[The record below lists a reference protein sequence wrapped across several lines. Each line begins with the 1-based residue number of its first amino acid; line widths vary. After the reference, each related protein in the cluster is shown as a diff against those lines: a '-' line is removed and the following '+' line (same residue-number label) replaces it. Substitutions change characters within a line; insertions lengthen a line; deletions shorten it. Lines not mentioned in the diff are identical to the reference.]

1 MLTWTL
7 YKVRH
12 MKNLL
17 IFCISCVLFIVS
29 MAQSKN
35 LSRPAINLSED
46 NWVDSVFT
54 SLNNE
59 EKIAQLIVIRAHS
72 NLGPD
77 HVSQV
82 TDLIKKYNVGG
93 LCFFQGGPVRQ
104 ANLTN
109 FYQSISKTP
118 LLITIDGEY
127 GLGMRLDSV
136 TKLPY
141 QLTLGALSDP
151 SLIYEMGRA
160 VGEQCK
166 RIGVQVNYAPVVDI
180 NNDPDNPVI
189 GFRSFGEDQDK
200 VTRFGLAYMKGM
212 QDVGIMACAK
222 HFPGHGDVHVDSH
235 LDLPVIN
242 KSIEQ
247 LDSLELKPFKALFNA
262 GVGGVMIAHLYI
274 PAIDST
280 ANMATSLSKNNV
292 TELLRNDMGYNGLSF
307 TDALEMKGVAKYWPG
322 GEIAAQALI
331 AGNDMLCL
339 PESVPGAITAVEK
352 AIDEKKLSW
361 DDVNEKL
368 KKVLHAKYRLELYKW
383 KPIDTTN
390 LVNDLNART
399 DEIRYRVARQTI
411 TIIKNKVPYYIASPK
426 IACVSIG
433 ASSPSLFANSLHQR
447 RNAVVFS
454 FSYKDD
460 AGRSDSILRAI
471 RSGKYDEI
479 VVSISGYNLRPAN
492 NYGISKAAIDLF
504 NQLQAFNTKNYV
516 FGNVLAIKN
525 FLSASLLVACYQDDD
540 ITQYTAA
547 DQYAGL
553 INAKG
558 SLPVSIGEFKYGY
571 SAYSPPNYAFDKF
584 YRVDSIVSDA
594 IDRGAFPGCVVLAA
608 RDGNIIYEKAYGHY
622 EFNPSSPQTKPESIF
637 DLASLTKVSAT
648 TVSIMKLYE
657 QGRISLNGNL
667 GDYLPST
674 KGTNKA
680 KLKISDILLHQ
691 AGLEPDVL
699 FYRYVRDSI
708 THQPNPAIISTKKPG
723 FTIPVAGNLYLRN
736 DWLDTAYRL
745 VLDSKLGPSNKY
757 VYSDLDFIF
766 LGKVVEAVSNMSLDQ
781 YVQKTFYKPMG
792 MKTTGFKPLEKFTKD
807 KIVPTE
813 IDTLFRWQMLWGDV
827 HDYSASVLGQVAGH
841 AGLFSD
847 APDLFRLYQ
856 MLLDEGMFND
866 QRYLKSKTI
875 KLFTSYHS
883 NISRRGYGFDKPEKD
898 NPTRNQPYPAAKVSS
913 ETFGHTGWTGTCVW
927 VDPKTRIIYIFLSN
941 RVQSQVNNGK
951 LSELSIRGKIQ
962 DAIYK
967 ALGI

>member
-1 MLTWTL
+1 
-7 YKVRH
+7 
-12 MKNLL
+12 MKRFL
-17 IFCISCVLFIVS
+17 FSFISCIFFITS
-29 MAQSKN
+29 LAQFKN
-35 LSRPAINLSED
+35 LSDRSLAAKQAGNLTEN
-46 NWVDSVFT
+46 NWVDSVFN

-77 HVSQV
+77 HVEQV
-82 TDLIKKYNVGG
+82 TDLIKKYNVGA
-93 LCFFQGGPVRQ
+93 LCFFQGGPIRQ

-109 FYQSISKTP
+109 YYQSISKTP
-118 LLITIDGEY
+118 LLITIDAEY

-136 TKLPY
+136 TKFPY
-141 QLTLGALSDP
+141 QLTLGALNDP

-189 GFRSFGEDQDK
+189 GFRSFGEDKDK
-200 VTRFGLAYMKGM
+200 VIKFGLAYMRGM

-222 HFPGHGDVHVDSH
+222 HFPGHGDVSVDSH

-247 LDSLELKPFKALFNA
+247 LDSLELKPFKALFDA

-280 ANMATSLSKNNV
+280 PNMATSLSKNNV
-292 TELLRNDMGYNGLSF
+292 TGLLRNDMGYNGLTF

-339 PESVPGAITAVEK
+339 PESVPGAIAAVEK

-361 DDVNEKL
+361 DDINAKL
-368 KKVLHAKYRLELYKW
+368 KKVLHAKYHLGLYKW
-383 KPIDTTN
+383 KPVDTTN
-390 LVNDLNART
+390 LLKDLNART

-411 TIIKNKVPYYIASPK
+411 TMVKNKVANYIASPK

-433 ASSPSLFANSLHQR
+433 ASSPGFFVNILHER
-447 RNAVVFS
+447 RNADVFS
-454 FSYKDD
+454 YSYKDG
-460 AGRSDSILRAI
+460 ANKSDSILRAI
-471 RSGKYDEI
+471 RSGKYDEV
-479 VVSISGYNLRPAN
+479 VVSISGYSLRPAS
-492 NYGISKAAIDLF
+492 NYGISKSAIDLF
-504 NQLQAFNTKNYV
+504 DQLQKFNTKNYV

-525 FLSASLLVACYQDDD
+525 FFSASQLIACYQDDD

-571 SAYSPPNYAFDKF
+571 SAYAPPNYAFDKF

-594 IDRGAFPGCVVLAA
+594 IDKGAFPGCVVLAA
-608 RDGNIIYEKAYGHY
+608 KDGKIIYQKAYGHY
-622 EFNPSSPQTKPESIF
+622 QFNPASPQTKPESIF
-637 DLASLTKVSAT
+637 DLASLTKISAT
-648 TVSIMKLYE
+648 TVSIMKLYD
-657 QGRISLNGNL
+657 QGKINLNGKL

-680 KLKISDILLHQ
+680 KLRISDILLHQ

-699 FYRYVRDSI
+699 FYKYVRDSI
-708 THQPNPAIISTKKPG
+708 THQPNPSIISAEKPG
-723 FTIPVAGNLYLRN
+723 FTIRVADNLYLRN
-736 DWLDTAYRL
+736 DWLDTAFQL
-745 VLDSKLGPSNKY
+745 VLDSKVGQSNKY
-757 VYSDLDFIF
+757 VYSDLDFIL

-781 YVQKTFYKPMG
+781 YVRKTFYKPLG
-792 MKTTGFKPLEKFTKD
+792 MKTTGFKPLEMFRHD
-807 KIVPTE
+807 QIVPTE
-813 IDTLFRWQMLWGDV
+813 LDTLFRWQLLWGDV

-847 APDLFRLYQ
+847 AGDLFRLYQ
-856 MLLDEGMFND
+856 MLLDEGTFND

-883 NISRRGYGFDKPEKD
+883 SISRRGYGFDKPEKD
-898 NPTRNQPYPAAKVSS
+898 NSTRNQPYPAAKVSP

-927 VDPKTRIIYIFLSN
+927 VDPKSKIIYIFLSN

>member
-1 MLTWTL
+1 LE
-7 YKVRH
+7 H
-12 MKNLL
+12 AG
-17 IFCISCVLFIVS
+17 I
-29 MAQSKN
+29 
-35 LSRPAINLSED
+35 LSEN
-46 NWVDSVFT
+46 NWVDSIFN
-54 SLNNE
+54 SLTNE
-59 EKIAQLIVIRAHS
+59 EKIAQLIVIRVHS

-77 HVSQV
+77 HVVQV
-82 TDLIKKYNVGG
+82 TDLIKKYNVGA

-109 FYQSISKTP
+109 YYQSISKTP
-118 LLITIDGEY
+118 LLITIDAEY

-136 TKLPY
+136 TKFPY

-189 GFRSFGEDQDK
+189 GFRSFGEDKDK
-200 VTRFGLAYMKGM
+200 VTKFGLAYMKGM

-222 HFPGHGDVHVDSH
+222 HFPGHGDVSVDSH

-247 LDSLELKPFKALFNA
+247 LDSLELKPFKALFDA

-280 ANMATSLSKNNV
+280 PNMATSLSKNNV
-292 TELLRNDMGYNGLSF
+292 TGLLRNDMGYNGLTF

-339 PESVPGAITAVEK
+339 PETVPGAIAAVEK
-352 AIDEKKLSW
+352 AIEGKKLSW
-361 DDVNEKL
+361 DDINEKL
-368 KKVLHAKYRLELYKW
+368 KKVLHAKYHLGLYKW
-383 KPIDTTN
+383 KPVDTTN
-390 LVNDLNART
+390 LVKDLNART

-411 TIIKNKVPYYIASPK
+411 TIVKNKVANYIASPK
-426 IACVSIG
+426 LACVSIG
-433 ASSPSLFANSLHQR
+433 ASSPGFFVNTLHER
-447 RNAVVFS
+447 RNADVFS
-454 FSYKDD
+454 FSYKDG
-460 AGRSDSILRAI
+460 ANKSDSILRAI
-471 RSGKYDEI
+471 RSGKYDEV
-479 VVSISGYNLRPAN
+479 VVSVNGYSLRPAS
-492 NYGISKAAIDLF
+492 NYGISKSAIDLF
-504 NQLQAFNTKNYV
+504 DQLQKFNTKNYV

-525 FLSASLLVACYQDDD
+525 FLSASQLIACYQDDD

-571 SAYSPPNYAFDKF
+571 SAYAPKNYAFDKF

-594 IDRGAFPGCVVLAA
+594 IDKGAFPGCVVLAA
-608 RDGNIIYEKAYGHY
+608 KDGKIIYQKAYGHY
-622 EFNPSSPQTKPESIF
+622 QFNPSSTQTKPESIF
-637 DLASLTKVSAT
+637 DLASLTKISAT
-648 TVSIMKLYE
+648 TVSIMKLYD
-657 QGRISLNGNL
+657 QGKINLNGKL

-680 KLKISDILLHQ
+680 KLRISDILLHQ

-699 FYRYVRDSI
+699 FYKYVRDSV
-708 THQPNPAIISTKKPG
+708 THQPNPAIISAEKPG
-723 FTIPVAGNLYLRN
+723 FTIRVADNLYLRN
-736 DWLDTAYRL
+736 DWLDTAFQL
-745 VLDSKLGPSNKY
+745 VLDSKLGPSNRY

-766 LGKVVEAVSNMSLDQ
+766 LGEVVEAVSKMSLDQ
-781 YVQKTFYKPMG
+781 YVQKTFYKPLG

-847 APDLFRLYQ
+847 AQDLFRLYQ
-856 MLLDEGMFND
+856 MLLNEGTFND
-866 QRYLKSKTI
+866 QHYLKSKTI

-883 NISRRGYGFDKPEKD
+883 SISRRGYGFDKPEKD
-898 NPTRNQPYPAAKVSS
+898 NATRNQPYPATKVSP

-927 VDPKTRIIYIFLSN
+927 VDPRSKIIYIFLSN

>member
-1 MLTWTL
+1 
-7 YKVRH
+7 

-17 IFCISCVLFIVS
+17 LSFITCILFIVS
-29 MAQSKN
+29 LAQSKN
-35 LSRPAINLSED
+35 LFNQPRSLSEN
-46 NWVDSVFT
+46 NWVDSVFN
-54 SLNNE
+54 SLSNE

-77 HVSQV
+77 HVTQV
-82 TDLIKKYNVGG
+82 TDLIKKYNVGA

-109 FYQSISKTP
+109 YYQSISKTP
-118 LLITIDGEY
+118 LLVTIDAEY

-136 TKLPY
+136 AKFPY
-141 QLTLGALSDP
+141 QLTLGALDDP
-151 SLIYEMGRA
+151 SLVYEMGRA

-189 GFRSFGEDQDK
+189 GFRSFGEDEDK

-242 KSIEQ
+242 KSIGQ
-247 LDSLELKPFKALFNA
+247 LDSLELKPFKALFDA

-274 PAIDST
+274 PSIDST
-280 ANMATSLSKNNV
+280 AHLATSLSKKNV
-292 TELLRNDMGYNGLSF
+292 TDLLRKDLGFNGLTF
-307 TDALEMKGVAKYWPG
+307 TDALEMKGVSKYWPA
-322 GEIAAQALI
+322 GEAAVQALI

-339 PESVPGAITAVEK
+339 PESVPDAIAAIEK
-352 AIDEKKLSW
+352 AVDEKKISW
-361 DDVNEKL
+361 DEVNEKL
-368 KKVLHAKYRLELYKW
+368 KKVLHAKYRFGLSRW

-390 LVNDLNART
+390 LLNDLNSRT

-411 TIIKNKVPYYIASPK
+411 TIVKNIVPYYIASPK

-433 ASSPSLFANSLHQR
+433 TSSPSLFINTLRQR
-447 RNAVVFS
+447 KKADVFS

-460 AGRSDSILRAI
+460 AKRSDSILRAI
-471 RSGKYDEI
+471 RSGKYDEV
-479 VVSISGYNLRPAN
+479 VVSISAYNLRPAN
-492 NYGISKAAIDLF
+492 NYGISKASIDLY
-504 NQLQAFNTKNYV
+504 NQLQKFNTKNYV
-516 FGNVLAIKN
+516 FGNVLAIN
-525 FLSASLLVACYQDDD
+525 DFLSASQLVACYQDDD

-547 DQYAGL
+547 DQYGGL
-553 INAKG
+553 INPTG

-608 RDGNIIYEKAYGHY
+608 KDGKIVYQKAYGHY
-622 EFNPSSPQTKPESIF
+622 LFNPSSQQTKPESIF

-648 TVSIMKLYE
+648 TVSIMKLYD
-657 QGRISLNGNL
+657 QGKINLNGKL

-708 THQPNPAIISTKKPG
+708 THQPNPAIISSPKPG
-723 FTIPVAGNLYLRN
+723 FTIRVAENLYLRN
-736 DWLDTAYRL
+736 DWLDTAFQL
-745 VLDSKLGPSNKY
+745 VLDSRLGSPNRY

-766 LGKVVEAVSNMSLDQ
+766 LGKVVEAVSKMPLDQ
-781 YVQKTFYKPMG
+781 YVQKTFYKPLG

-847 APDLFRLYQ
+847 AQDLFRLYQ
-856 MLLDEGMFND
+856 MLLNGGTLND
-866 QRYLKSKTI
+866 QHYLKSKTI

-898 NPTRNQPYPAAKVSS
+898 NGTRNQPYPAAKASP

-927 VDPKTRIIYIFLSN
+927 VDPKSKVIYIFLSN

-967 ALGI
+967 ALGL

>member
-1 MLTWTL
+1 
-7 YKVRH
+7 
-12 MKNLL
+12 MKNFSFFL
-17 IFCISCVLFIVS
+17 IFFHLFITSSAQPRSSVS
-29 MAQSKN
+29 EN
-35 LSRPAINLSED
+35 
-46 NWVDSVFT
+46 NWVDSVFS

-77 HVSQV
+77 HVAQV
-82 TDLIKKYNVGG
+82 TDLIRKYNVGA

-109 FYQSISKTP
+109 YYQSIAKTP
-118 LLITIDGEY
+118 LLITIDAEY

-136 TKLPY
+136 TKFPY
-141 QLTLGALSDP
+141 QLTLGALDDP
-151 SLIYEMGRA
+151 SLIYEMGKA

-166 RIGVQVNYAPVVDI
+166 RIGVQVNYAPVVDV

-189 GFRSFGEDQDK
+189 GFRSFGEDKDK
-200 VTRFGLAYMKGM
+200 VAKFGLAYMKGM

-247 LDSLELKPFKALFNA
+247 LDSLELKPFKALFAA
-262 GVGGVMIAHLYI
+262 GVGAVMIAHLYI

-280 ANMATSLSKNNV
+280 TNMATSLSKNNV
-292 TELLRNDMGYNGLSF
+292 TGLLRNSMGYNGLSF
-307 TDALEMKGVAKYWPG
+307 TDALEMKGVSKYWPG

-339 PESVPGAITAVEK
+339 PETVPGAITAVEK

-361 DDVNEKL
+361 DDIDAKL
-368 KKVLHAKYRLELYKW
+368 KKVLHAKYHLGLYKW

-390 LVNDLNART
+390 LLTDLNART

-411 TIIKNKVPYYIASPK
+411 TIIKNKIANYIASPK

-433 ASSPSLFANSLHQR
+433 TSSPGSFVNTIHDR
-447 RNAVVFS
+447 RNADVYT
-454 FSYKDD
+454 FSYKD
-460 AGRSDSILRAI
+460 GSRRSDSILRAI
-471 RSGKYDEI
+471 RSGGYNEV
-479 VVSISGYNLRPAN
+479 VVSVSGYSLRPGD

-504 NQLQAFNTKNYV
+504 DQLQKFNTKNYV
-516 FGNVLAIKN
+516 FGNVLATKN
-525 FLSASLLVACYQDDD
+525 FLSASQLVACYQDDD

-584 YRVDSIVSDA
+584 YRVDSIVADA

-608 RDGNIIYEKAYGHY
+608 KDGKIIYQKAYGHY
-622 EFNPSSPQTKPESIF
+622 QFNPSSLLTKPESMF
-637 DLASLTKVSAT
+637 DLASLTKISAT
-648 TVSIMKLYE
+648 TVSLMKLYD
-657 QGRISLNGNL
+657 QGKISLNGRL
-667 GDYLPST
+667 GDYLPAT
-674 KGTNKA
+674 RGTNKA

-699 FYRYVRDSI
+699 FYKYVRDSV
-708 THQPNPAIISTKKPG
+708 THQPNPAIISSKKPG
-723 FTIPVAGNLYLRN
+723 YTIPVAGNLYLRN
-736 DWLDTAYRL
+736 DWLDTAFQL
-745 VLDSKLGPSNKY
+745 VLDSKLGPTGKY

-766 LGKVVEAVSNMSLDQ
+766 LGKVVEAVSKMPLDQ
-781 YVQKTFYKPMG
+781 YVQKTFYKPLSMN
-792 MKTTGFKPLEKFTKD
+792 TTGFKPLERFTKD

-847 APDLFRLYQ
+847 ARDLFRLYQ
-856 MLLDEGMFND
+856 MLLNEGDFD
-866 QRYLKSKTI
+866 DKHYLKPKTI

-898 NPTRNQPYPAAKVSS
+898 NVTRNQPYPAAKVSP

-927 VDPKTRIIYIFLSN
+927 VDPKYKVIYIFLSN
-941 RVQSQVNNGK
+941 RVQSQVSNGK
-951 LSELSIRGKIQ
+951 LSELSVRGKIQ

-967 ALGI
+967 ALGL